1 MKRRG
6 MVLLASAAAVAVVG
20 ALMGGSS
27 EGAQAPVAVYPT
39 QGTPVASPTTQI
51 SFRGAAPSDLT
62 GISVTGSQSGA
73 HTGKVEAHSDGK
85 GASFLPA
92 DAFKPGETVT
102 VKAGVPLVGAVNGAV
117 TFTVAT
123 PDPSAEIAPVAVDPG
138 GTPRN
143 AYQFRTERRLR
154 PPRLTLLT
162 RTAGAAH
169 GHIFVGAKAGPGQNG
184 VLIYDERGRLV
195 FFHKTPPKK
204 SALDVRAQRY
214 RG

>member
-6 MVLLASAAAVAVVG
+6 MVLLAAAAAVAIVVG
-20 ALMGGSS
+20 LVGGSS
-27 EGAQAPVAVYPT
+27 EGATSPVAVYPT

-73 HTGKVEAHSDGK
+73 HPGKLAAHSDGK
-85 GASFLPA
+85 GASFLPSKP
-92 DAFKPGETVT
+92 FTPGETVT

-123 PDPSAEIAPVAVDPG
+123 PDPSAELAPVAVDPG
-138 GTPRN
+138 GTPAH
-143 AYQFRTERRLR
+143 AYKFRTERRLR
-154 PPRLTLLT
+154 PPRLSVLT

-169 GHIFVGAKAGPGQNG
+169 GDIFVGAKAGPGQNG
-184 VLIYDERGRLV
+184 VLIYDQRGRLL

-214 RG
+214 Q